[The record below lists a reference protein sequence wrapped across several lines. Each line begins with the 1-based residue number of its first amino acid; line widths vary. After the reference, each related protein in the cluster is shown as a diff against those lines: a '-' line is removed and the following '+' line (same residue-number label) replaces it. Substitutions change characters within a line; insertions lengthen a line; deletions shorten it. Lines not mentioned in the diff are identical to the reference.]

1 MDQINEGSQLDK
13 KSIRIF
19 GLDPKKWSWRNMAA
33 DCAGFANARG
43 GHILFG
49 IEDDA
54 ATPAPNQKINPQL
67 PDRLVKGITQHTSN
81 VHVRAEILTHA
92 NGGEYLDL
100 EIVPSTKSI
109 ATTSDA
115 RYYLRIADETR
126 KLQPD
131 ELVRLVADK
140 DSYQWETQITRRVP
154 AERADSAKVD
164 RFLSSIRASD
174 RVKASVKERSNEEIL
189 EHYFFVQDG
198 VLTNLG
204 ILWIGTRADRARLL
218 HAPIIQFLKFDSHG
232 DRVFKLAWD
241 DFSLNPAELIEA
253 VWSDI
258 PDWRESTELPDNLFR
273 KSVPHYDQ
281 VVIRELIANALVHR
295 PYTTS
300 GDIFINL
307 YPDYLEIHNPGL
319 LPLGVTPGNI
329 LQKTVRR
336 NNLLAQVFHD
346 LKLMEREGTG
356 YDRIYETQLTQAKA
370 IPQVREDEDRVVVH
384 VERRILRP
392 ELISFLAAV
401 DDQFFL
407 NQRERIALGLIGQH
421 GSLTSIEFARLL
433 QIEGEDR
440 ARAWL
445 GNLISKGII
454 QSRGQTRAMEYFVA
468 PDILRSAKFRGR
480 TTLKPIQDH
489 RLEELIRTDLVLF
502 PRSSV
507 SEIHARIGTEIPRY
521 KLKRCLE
528 TLKERGEV
536 LMEGKQRWSRYSMA
550 QQLPNKPEVRDDE
563 QFHSSKPMILKTDN
577 Q

>member
-1 MDQINEGSQLDK
+1 MKEGTQLDK

-19 GLDPKKWSWRNMAA
+19 GTNPNKWSWKDIAA

-43 GHILFG
+43 GHIMFG

-54 ATPAPNQKINPQL
+54 DAPPPDQRIDTHL
-67 PDRLVKGITQHTSN
+67 PDRLVKGIGQQTAN
-81 VHVRAEILTHA
+81 VHVRAEIRIHA

-109 ATTSDA
+109 ASTSDA
-115 RYYLRIADETR
+115 RFYIRIADETR
-126 KLQPD
+126 RLLPD

-140 DSYQWETQITRRVP
+140 DSYQWETQSTRRIP
-154 AERADSAKVD
+154 SARVD
-164 RFLSSIRASD
+164 HGKLSRFISDIRASD
-174 RVKASVKERSNEEIL
+174 RVKPAIKERSNEEIL

-204 ILWIGTRADRARLL
+204 VLWIGTRADRAQLL
-218 HAPIIQFLKFDSHG
+218 HAPTIQFLKFDSHG
-232 DRVFKLAWD
+232 DRVFKLVWD

-253 VWSDI
+253 VWSEI

-295 PYTTS
+295 PYTTR

-319 LPLGVTPGNI
+319 LPLGVTPSNI

-370 IPQVREDEDRVVVH
+370 IPQVREEDDRVIVR

-392 ELISFLAAV
+392 ELVNFLASI
-401 DDQFFL
+401 DDQFAL
-407 NQRERIALGLIGQH
+407 NQRERIALGLISRH
-421 GSLTSIEFARLL
+421 GSLTAIEFARLL
-433 QIEGEDR
+433 QIEGDDR
-440 ARAWL
+440 ARSWL
-445 GNLISKGII
+445 GSLLAKGII
-454 QSRGQTRAMEYFVA
+454 KSRGQTRAAEYFVD
-468 PDILRSAKFRGR
+468 PDVLRSARFKGR
-480 TTLKPIQDH
+480 TTLKPIHDH
-489 RLEELIRTDLVLF
+489 RLEELIRRDLELF
-502 PRSSV
+502 PNSSLPEIRSRIG
-507 SEIHARIGTEIPRY
+507 SEIPDY
-521 KLKRCLE
+521 KVRRCIEALR
-528 TLKERGEV
+528 ERGEIV
-536 LMEGKQRWSRYSMA
+536 MEGARRWARYSKA
-550 QQLPNKPEVRDDE
+550 QQSPNNPPDGT
-563 QFHSSKPMILKTDN
+563 P
-577 Q
+577 

>member
-1 MDQINEGSQLDK
+1 
-13 KSIRIF
+13 F
-19 GLDPKKWSWRNMAA
+19 GLNPKKWGWRDIAA

-43 GHILFG
+43 GHIYFG
-49 IEDDA
+49 IEDAADA
-54 ATPAPNQKINPQL
+54 PAPGQKIDSQL
-67 PDRLVKGITQHTSN
+67 PDRLTKGIAQHTSN
-81 VHVRAEILTHA
+81 VHVRAKILIHA

-100 EIVPSTKSI
+100 EIVPSSKSI
-109 ATTSDA
+109 ASTSDA

-140 DSYQWETQITRRVP
+140 DAYQWETQITRRIP
-154 AERADSAKVD
+154 ADRVDPPKVT
-164 RFLSSIRASD
+164 RFITDLRASD
-174 RVKASVKERSNEEIL
+174 RVKSSIKERPPEEIL

-198 VLTNLG
+198 LLTNLG
-204 ILWIGTRADRARLL
+204 VLWIGTRADRAQLL

-232 DRVFKLAWD
+232 DRVSKLVWD

-295 PYTTS
+295 PYTTR

-307 YPDYLEIHNPGL
+307 HPDYLEIHNPGL

-370 IPQVREDEDRVVVH
+370 IPQVREEGDRVVVH

-392 ELISFLAAV
+392 ELVSFLAAV
-401 DDQFFL
+401 DDQYSL

-421 GSLTSIEFARLL
+421 GSLTAIEFAHLL
-433 QIEGEDR
+433 QIEGDDR
-440 ARAWL
+440 ARSWL
-445 GNLISKGII
+445 GSLMAKDIVH
-454 QSRGQTRAMEYFVA
+454 SRGQTRAVEYFVS
-468 PDILRSAKFRGR
+468 PQILRSAKFRGR
-480 TTLKPIQDH
+480 TTLRPIQDH
-489 RLEELIRTDLVLF
+489 RLEELIRTDLALY
-502 PRSSV
+502 PRSSS
-507 SEIHARIGTEIPRY
+507 SEIHARIGSEIPPY

-528 TLKERGEV
+528 SLRARGEV
-536 LMEGKQRWSRYSMA
+536 VKEGKLRWTRYSMA
-550 QQLPNKPEVRDDE
+550 QQPPNNPPQGAPEE
-563 QFHSSKPMILKTDN
+563 SHSASDGFQDTEN